1 MLPEI
6 AIFIASKTTF
16 VIGTDLFYGFRR
28 ADDPDRCQVIQE
40 PTGSPLIGQIKDRI
54 DKTIQI
60 ISRAKEYQE
69 ASDDAWEIFNAIH
82 GTFGWTLS
90 GYLSARE
97 YLCEVIEANSDPQ
110 YIGKD
115 DNGRFEFSTN
125 YIFKIQNKN

>member
-6 AIFIASKTTF
+6 ALFVQSKTSF

-28 ADDPDRCQVIQE
+28 SNDPDRCQVIQE
-40 PTGSPLIGQIKDRI
+40 ATGSPVFGQLKDRI

-60 ISRAKEYQE
+60 VSRAKQYGE
-69 ASDDAWEIFNAIH
+69 ARSDSWEIFRAIH

-90 GYLSARE
+90 GHEVGVE
-97 YLCEVIEANSDPQ
+97 YLCEIIEANADPQ

-115 DNGRFEFSTN
+115 EKGRYEFVTN
-125 YIFKIQNKN
+125 YIFKIQNK

>member
-6 AIFIASKTTF
+6 ALFVQSKTSF

-28 ADDPDRCQVIQE
+28 SSDPDRCQVIQE
-40 PTGSPLIGQIKDRI
+40 ATGSPLEAQLKDRV

-60 ISRAKEYQE
+60 VSRAKQYGE
-69 ASDDAWEIFNAIH
+69 ARSDAWEIFSVIH

-90 GYLSARE
+90 GHTPGVE
-97 YLCEVIEANSDPQ
+97 YLCEVIEANADPQ

-115 DNGRFEFSTN
+115 EKGRYEFVTN
-125 YIFKIQNKN
+125 YIFKIQNK

>member
-6 AIFIASKTTF
+6 ALFVQAKTSF

-28 ADDPDRCQVIQE
+28 SSDPDRCQVIQE
-40 PTGSPLIGQIKDRI
+40 ATGSAVFGQLKYRI

-60 ISRAKEYQE
+60 VSRAKQYGE
-69 ASDDAWEIFNAIH
+69 ARSDSWEIFRAIH

-90 GYLSARE
+90 GHEVGVE
-97 YLCEVIEANSDPQ
+97 YLCEVIEANADPQ

-115 DNGRFEFSTN
+115 EKGRYEFVTN
-125 YIFKIQNKN
+125 YIFKIQNK